1 MPLLASPGP
10 VGGGGGGGQTARGGS
25 HVKLTV
31 PLVELANQTM
41 SSTLAILEKLRTETS
56 DEVKDHR
63 RQWLYYIGVREK
75 VNCVSLRCPNEV
87 LMLVREGELEQEMGR
102 V

>member
-1 MPLLASPGP
+1 M
-10 VGGGGGGGQTARGGS
+10 
-25 HVKLTV
+25 KLTV

-56 DEVKDHR
+56 DEVRDHC
-63 RQWLYYIGVREK
+63 RQCLYYCMYIGVREK
-75 VNCVSLRCPNEV
+75 VNCVSLRCLNEV
-87 LMLVREGELEQEMGR
+87 LMLVSGGELEQEMGR